1 MLDYH
6 DFIYVLH
13 FLIIGPLLAYVG
25 FYKEKVDKKI
35 LDAVMW
41 IGIIVTVYHLYK
53 FINVLYLKRQYKTI

>member
-6 DFIYVLH
+6 DFVYVLH

-25 FYKEKVDKKI
+25 YYKEKVDKKI

-41 IGIIVTVYHLYK
+41 MGIIVTVYHLYK
-53 FINVLYLKRQYKTI
+53 FGQVMYLKRQYKTI